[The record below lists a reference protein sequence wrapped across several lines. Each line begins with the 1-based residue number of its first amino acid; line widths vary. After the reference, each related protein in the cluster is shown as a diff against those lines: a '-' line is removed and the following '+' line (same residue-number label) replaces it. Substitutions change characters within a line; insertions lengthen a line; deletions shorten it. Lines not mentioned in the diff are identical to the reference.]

1 MDWGESGQVDELES
15 SFSDL
20 GLERSITSGLKT
32 AEEIESLTV
41 DEHLGDI
48 DRAVFLLSSGQE
60 VQRLSVI
67 QNLPNLLKN
76 NNVDAMRRV
85 VPKVRDVLHLASQDL
100 QEAAAAAFVKIAE
113 DQSVPHLTYAQTFL
127 QTILQNADNRDPDI
141 SDSWLEVLLKV
152 IAHLPKDVL
161 KKDILPIALSKGQLA
176 QSVQSRL
183 ASCRLLGKIATRFD
197 TFMIKKEILPLVTSL
212 CQDVDYE
219 VRACMCKQLDS
230 VARGLG
236 LEPTRSAILPEL
248 VELGKDEESCVR
260 LAALETIVS
269 LLSLLDDDTC
279 TQTIIP
285 LVRKFCENAMNN
297 EDSTLPSVAKQFG
310 RLCHGLSVNLTEEL
324 KLWFLKY
331 YYKLCSVGLNEK
343 SISNDRLEQSGAS
356 SNSSTKN
363 SPMLSMYREEHRLTE
378 CRQYSAYNFPCM
390 VLFAGARKFKAELH
404 GTFASLCD
412 DPQPQVRA
420 TLACG
425 FHEVAHLLGNNVSC
439 IHGELVS
446 LLKDENLQVLQG
458 ITSHLPETLVTF
470 SKGAL
475 SSSGHHLDNKVYGVG
490 DLIPAILAAESRAS
504 NSRNWRLHVDILE
517 KLACLPKCLTSD
529 QIHSKFIP
537 LFFKHVTSHRALP
550 IQHAAARTLC
560 VLMRNCRKL
569 DHRQDMVAKL
579 IHECCR
585 SKSSRYRR
593 LYIDICVIVM
603 EMFSKSFFKEN
614 FMEPLM
620 DLTADPVPNI
630 RLKMCS
636 LLPRIKHQ
644 MKLPEDR
651 ENLQALELVVR
662 RLLSSEKDKDVD
674 VAIRQAVFELDRIQV
689 HVDSLNMSQYY
700 EDDLQD
706 RKKEA
711 EERSMLEIE
720 RRNMDEGIEKGARE
734 KGSARHAEKKKE
746 KESKTEKNVHT
757 HSQSNP
763 ASAPST
769 SSRKVSKSTSHKHIS
784 TPSGSKSS
792 LTNGPQTGKNI
803 ASSSSTKSSVSNGP
817 HTGKNIASSSAKSSV
832 SNGTPTGKN
841 IASSS
846 AKSSVTNGPPG
857 GKHNAP
863 TSSSRKTS
871 PPQGPPMNTAMRGKT
886 ASHKAQKTSKSEV
899 SSAPP
904 SRTSTRAGKKS
915 PSATLLEPNN
925 NVKST
930 TSRNRSGSD
939 GLLATSMMRNTRT
952 TRVLEYS
959 SSLSSPT
966 ASSAA
971 KRSTSGTHVSE
982 SRKSSASSV
991 SSTRSGNSSSHL
1003 STSTSS
1009 TRVRKSSHKT

>member
-1 MDWGESGQVDELES
+1 
-15 SFSDL
+15 
-20 GLERSITSGLKT
+20 
-32 AEEIESLTV
+32 
-41 DEHLGDI
+41 
-48 DRAVFLLSSGQE
+48 
-60 VQRLSVI
+60 
-67 QNLPNLLKN
+67 
-76 NNVDAMRRV
+76 MRRV

-141 SDSWLEVLLKV
+141 SDSWLEVLLNV
-152 IAHLPKDVL
+152 ITHLPKDVL
-161 KKDILPIALSKGQLA
+161 KKDILPVALSKGQLA

-269 LLSLLDDDTC
+269 LLSLLDDVNFIPPDTC

-324 KLWFLKY
+324 KLWFMKY
-331 YYKLCSVGLNEK
+331 YYKLCSLGLNEK
-343 SISNDRLEQSGAS
+343 SISNDRL
-356 SNSSTKN
+356 N

-412 DPQPQVRA
+412 DPHPQVRA

-603 EMFSKSFFKEN
+603 EMFSKSFFKDN

-700 EDDLQD
+700 EDDMQD

-711 EERSMLEIE
+711 EERSMMEIE

-734 KGSARHAEKKKE
+734 KGSARHTEKKKE

-769 SSRKVSKSTSHKHIS
+769 SSRK
-784 TPSGSKSS
+784 
-792 LTNGPQTGKNI
+792 
-803 ASSSSTKSSVSNGP
+803 A
-817 HTGKNIASSSAKSSV
+817 
-832 SNGTPTGKN
+832 
-841 IASSS
+841 
-846 AKSSVTNGPPG
+846 
-857 GKHNAP
+857 
-863 TSSSRKTS
+863 
-871 PPQGPPMNTAMRGKT
+871 
-886 ASHKAQKTSKSEV
+886 ASHKAQKAPKSEV

-930 TSRNRSGSD
+930 
-939 GLLATSMMRNTRT
+939 TRT

-991 SSTRSGNSSSHL
+991 SSTRSGNSSSSHL

-1009 TRVRKSSHKT
+1009 TRVRKSTHKT

>member
-1 MDWGESGQVDELES
+1 
-15 SFSDL
+15 
-20 GLERSITSGLKT
+20 
-32 AEEIESLTV
+32 
-41 DEHLGDI
+41 
-48 DRAVFLLSSGQE
+48 
-60 VQRLSVI
+60 
-67 QNLPNLLKN
+67 
-76 NNVDAMRRV
+76 MRRV

-141 SDSWLEVLLKV
+141 SDSWLEVLLNV
-152 IAHLPKDVL
+152 ITHLPKDVL
-161 KKDILPIALSKGQLA
+161 KKDILPVALSKGQLA

-269 LLSLLDDDTC
+269 LLSLLDDVNFIPPDTC

-324 KLWFLKY
+324 KLWFMKY
-331 YYKLCSVGLNEK
+331 YYKLCSLGLNEK
-343 SISNDRLEQSGAS
+343 SISNDRL
-356 SNSSTKN
+356 N

-412 DPQPQVRA
+412 DPHPQVRA

-603 EMFSKSFFKEN
+603 EMFSKSFFKDN

-700 EDDLQD
+700 EDDMQD

-711 EERSMLEIE
+711 EERSMMEIE

-734 KGSARHAEKKKE
+734 KGSARHTEKKKE

-769 SSRKVSKSTSHKHIS
+769 SSRKVSKSTSHKHSS
-784 TPSGSKSS
+784 TPSGGKSF
-792 LTNGPQTGKNI
+792 LTNGPQTSKNI

-817 HTGKNIASSSAKSSV
+817 HSGKNVASSSTKSSV

-841 IASSS
+841 IPSSS
-846 AKSSVTNGPPG
+846 AKSLVSNGPPS

-871 PPQGPPMNTAMRGKT
+871 PPQGPPMNTAIRA
-886 ASHKAQKTSKSEV
+886 ASHKAQKAPKSEV

-930 TSRNRSGSD
+930 
-939 GLLATSMMRNTRT
+939 TRT

-991 SSTRSGNSSSHL
+991 SSTRSGNSSSSHL

-1009 TRVRKSSHKT
+1009 TRVRKSTHKT

>member
-1 MDWGESGQVDELES
+1 
-15 SFSDL
+15 
-20 GLERSITSGLKT
+20 
-32 AEEIESLTV
+32 
-41 DEHLGDI
+41 
-48 DRAVFLLSSGQE
+48 
-60 VQRLSVI
+60 
-67 QNLPNLLKN
+67 
-76 NNVDAMRRV
+76 MRRV

-141 SDSWLEVLLKV
+141 SDSWLEVLLNV
-152 IAHLPKDVL
+152 ITHLPKDVL
-161 KKDILPIALSKGQLA
+161 KKDILPVALSKGQLA

-324 KLWFLKY
+324 KLWFMKY
-331 YYKLCSVGLNEK
+331 YYKLCSLGLNEK

-412 DPQPQVRA
+412 DPHPQVRA

-603 EMFSKSFFKEN
+603 EMFSKSFFKDN

-700 EDDLQD
+700 EDDMQD

-711 EERSMLEIE
+711 EERSMMEIE

-734 KGSARHAEKKKE
+734 KGSARHTEKKKE

-769 SSRKVSKSTSHKHIS
+769 SSRK
-784 TPSGSKSS
+784 
-792 LTNGPQTGKNI
+792 
-803 ASSSSTKSSVSNGP
+803 A
-817 HTGKNIASSSAKSSV
+817 
-832 SNGTPTGKN
+832 
-841 IASSS
+841 
-846 AKSSVTNGPPG
+846 
-857 GKHNAP
+857 
-863 TSSSRKTS
+863 
-871 PPQGPPMNTAMRGKT
+871 
-886 ASHKAQKTSKSEV
+886 ASHKAQKAPKSEV

-930 TSRNRSGSD
+930 
-939 GLLATSMMRNTRT
+939 TRT

-991 SSTRSGNSSSHL
+991 SSTRSGNSSSSHL

-1009 TRVRKSSHKT
+1009 TRVRKSTHKT

>member
-1 MDWGESGQVDELES
+1 
-15 SFSDL
+15 
-20 GLERSITSGLKT
+20 
-32 AEEIESLTV
+32 
-41 DEHLGDI
+41 
-48 DRAVFLLSSGQE
+48 
-60 VQRLSVI
+60 
-67 QNLPNLLKN
+67 
-76 NNVDAMRRV
+76 MRRV

-141 SDSWLEVLLKV
+141 SDSWLEVLLNV
-152 IAHLPKDVL
+152 ITHLPKDVL
-161 KKDILPIALSKGQLA
+161 KKDILPVALSKGQLA

-269 LLSLLDDDTC
+269 LLSLLDDVNFIPPDTC

-324 KLWFLKY
+324 KLWFMKY
-331 YYKLCSVGLNEK
+331 YYKLCSLGLNEK
-343 SISNDRLEQSGAS
+343 SISNDRL
-356 SNSSTKN
+356 N

-412 DPQPQVRA
+412 DPHPQVRA

-603 EMFSKSFFKEN
+603 EMFSKSFFKDN

-700 EDDLQD
+700 EDDMQD

-711 EERSMLEIE
+711 EERSMMEIE

-734 KGSARHAEKKKE
+734 KGSARHTEKKKE

-769 SSRKVSKSTSHKHIS
+769 SSRK
-784 TPSGSKSS
+784 
-792 LTNGPQTGKNI
+792 
-803 ASSSSTKSSVSNGP
+803 A
-817 HTGKNIASSSAKSSV
+817 
-832 SNGTPTGKN
+832 
-841 IASSS
+841 
-846 AKSSVTNGPPG
+846 
-857 GKHNAP
+857 
-863 TSSSRKTS
+863 
-871 PPQGPPMNTAMRGKT
+871 
-886 ASHKAQKTSKSEV
+886 ASHKAQKAPKSEV

-991 SSTRSGNSSSHL
+991 SSTRSGNSSSSHL

-1009 TRVRKSSHKT
+1009 TRVRKSTHKT

>member
-1 MDWGESGQVDELES
+1 
-15 SFSDL
+15 
-20 GLERSITSGLKT
+20 
-32 AEEIESLTV
+32 
-41 DEHLGDI
+41 
-48 DRAVFLLSSGQE
+48 
-60 VQRLSVI
+60 
-67 QNLPNLLKN
+67 
-76 NNVDAMRRV
+76 MRRV

-141 SDSWLEVLLKV
+141 SDSWLEVLLNV
-152 IAHLPKDVL
+152 ITHLPKDVL
-161 KKDILPIALSKGQLA
+161 KKDILPVALSKGQLA

-324 KLWFLKY
+324 KLWFMKY
-331 YYKLCSVGLNEK
+331 YYKLCSLGLNEK
-343 SISNDRLEQSGAS
+343 SISNDRL
-356 SNSSTKN
+356 N

-412 DPQPQVRA
+412 DPHPQVRA

-603 EMFSKSFFKEN
+603 EMFSKSFFKDN

-700 EDDLQD
+700 EDDMQD

-711 EERSMLEIE
+711 EERSMMEIE

-734 KGSARHAEKKKE
+734 KGSARHTEKKKE

-769 SSRKVSKSTSHKHIS
+769 SSRKVSKSTSHKHSS
-784 TPSGSKSS
+784 TPSGGKSF
-792 LTNGPQTGKNI
+792 LTNGPQTSKNI

-817 HTGKNIASSSAKSSV
+817 HSGKNVASSSTKSSV

-841 IASSS
+841 IPSSS
-846 AKSSVTNGPPG
+846 AKSLVSNGPPS

-871 PPQGPPMNTAMRGKT
+871 PPQGPPMNTAIRA
-886 ASHKAQKTSKSEV
+886 ASHKAQKAPKSEV

-930 TSRNRSGSD
+930 
-939 GLLATSMMRNTRT
+939 TRT

-991 SSTRSGNSSSHL
+991 SSTRSGNSSSSHL

-1009 TRVRKSSHKT
+1009 TRVRKSTHKT